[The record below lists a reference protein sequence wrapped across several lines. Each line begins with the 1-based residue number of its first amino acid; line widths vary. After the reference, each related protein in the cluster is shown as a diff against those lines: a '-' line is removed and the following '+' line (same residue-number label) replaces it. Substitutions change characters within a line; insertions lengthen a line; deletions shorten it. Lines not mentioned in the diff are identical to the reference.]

1 MVTTKFCDGR
11 VVSGQRPRFAT
22 GSCGCVCD
30 NAGMPGKRYPRT
42 ARLNEV
48 ILEVIATELERMSD
62 PRLEMVT
69 ITGVDVLGDL
79 SKATCYFSAMT
90 SPNAQA
96 ALDAVA
102 PHLRKV
108 LGDGMRVRAIPK
120 LVFVP
125 DPSIDTGAR
134 IEAILRDGGRRTDT
148 LDDDE

>member
-1 MVTTKFCDGR
+1 MRDNGR
-11 VVSGQRPRFAT
+11 
-22 GSCGCVCD
+22 
-30 NAGMPGKRYPRT
+30 MPGKRYPRT

-48 ILEVIATELERMSD
+48 ILEVIANELERMSD
-62 PRLEMVT
+62 PRLELVT
-69 ITGVDVLGDL
+69 ITGVEVLGDL
-79 SKATCYFSAMT
+79 SKATCYFSSLM

-108 LGDGMRVRAIPK
+108 LGDGMRVRAVPK

-125 DPSIDTGAR
+125 DPSIHAGAR
-134 IEAILRDGGRRTDT
+134 IEAILRDGGRRHDT